1 MSRINTN
8 VSSLIAQRVLGNN
21 TNNLNSSLER
31 LSTGLRINRGK
42 DDPAGLIASERLR
55 SEAKSL
61 NTAISNADRADQ
73 VSNIAEGGL
82 QEISGLLTELQGLV
96 TGTASKAGLSD
107 DEKKANQLQVDSI
120 LQTIDRISSS
130 TSFQGIKLLNG
141 NFEFKTSSVAA
152 TVTDYRVNSAKFNG
166 TSLSVDVQVTQSAQ
180 QAGQYLSFGGAGI
193 DLTANSKFVFEI
205 AGNLGSRQLEFTS
218 GTTLQT
224 IAAAINTFTDVTG
237 VQAVASSNNTG
248 IKIYSKEYGSDQFV
262 STKVTN
268 AGGAAGS
275 GIYDLAAANFNASK
289 TTGNT
294 AFASA
299 TNALT
304 DKGQDVGATING
316 IAATASGKNIRINTD
331 FLDVEVTLKTSGTG
345 GNAQA
350 LGTVGGAGNKAFY
363 ITGGGADFQ
372 LAGKVDIAGKVTLG
386 INDVAVRKLGNSTLG
401 FLSSLGS
408 GQTNNVASSA
418 SLGNAQNIV
427 SEAINQVSSLRGR
440 LGAFQKNTVGATI
453 RNLGV
458 AVENTTA
465 AQSAIRDAD
474 FATETAQL
482 TRSQILVSASTTV
495 LGQANQAPQSVLQ
508 LLR

>member
-8 VSSLIAQRVLGNN
+8 VSSLIAQRVLGTNS
-21 TNNLNSSLER
+21 NNLNTSLER

-141 NFEFKTSSVAA
+141 NFEFKTSSIAS
-152 TVTDYRVNSAKFNG
+152 TVSDYRINSAKFNG
-166 TSLSVDVQVTQSAQ
+166 ANLSVDVQVTQSAQ
-180 QAGQYLSFGGAGI
+180 QAGQFLSFGGAAL
-193 DLTANSKFVFEI
+193 DLAASTSKFTFEI

-218 GTTLQT
+218 GTTLTT
-224 IAAAINTFTDVTG
+224 IAAAINTFKDVTG
-237 VQAVASSNNTG
+237 VQAKASGTG
-248 IKIYSKEYGSDQFV
+248 IKLFSNEYGSDQFV
-262 STKVTN
+262 STKVTA
-268 AGGAAGS
+268 AGGSAGS
-275 GIYDLAAANFNASK
+275 GIYDLATNDFNSSK
-289 TTGNT
+289 TSGAT

-299 TNALT
+299 TNAKT
-304 DKGQDVGATING
+304 DKGVDVGATING
-316 IAATASGKNIRINTD
+316 IAATSSGRNIRINTD
-331 FLDVEVTLKTSGTG
+331 FLDVELTLAATGSG
-345 GNAQA
+345 GNAQS
-350 LGTVGGAGNKAFY
+350 LGTVGGSGNKAFY

-372 LAGKVDIAGKVTLG
+372 LAGKVDISGKVTLG
-386 INDVAVRKLGNSTLG
+386 LQDVAVRKLGNSTVG

-408 GQTNNVASSA
+408 GQANNVATSA
-418 SLGNAQNIV
+418 SLTNAQSVV

-465 AQSAIRDAD
+465 AQSSIRDAD
-474 FATETAQL
+474 FASETASL